1 MDYKLHWTKESIRN
15 LEEILDY
22 LICKWTQKEVDN
34 FNRKLSKKLDMI
46 LQNPRMFPVSIFN
59 PKLRKAVLTKQ
70 VTIFYEIKNKQIYVT
85 YLFVNRKNLKATLTT
100 I

>member
-1 MDYKLHWTKESIRN
+1 MDYKLHWTEESIRN

-46 LQNPRMFPVSIFN
+46 LQNSRMFPVSAFN

-70 VTIFYEIKNKQIYVT
+70 VTIFYEIKDKQIYIAH
-85 YLFVNRKNLKATLTT
+85 LFVNRKNLEATLRT